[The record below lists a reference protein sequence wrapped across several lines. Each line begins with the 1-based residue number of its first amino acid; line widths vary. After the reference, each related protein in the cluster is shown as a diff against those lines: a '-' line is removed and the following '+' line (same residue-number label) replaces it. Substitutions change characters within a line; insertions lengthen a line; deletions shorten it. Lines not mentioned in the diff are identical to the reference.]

1 MRLRLRFGRL
11 LGARGQHLIGR
22 FAVEIF
28 VIETADRAHI
38 HYLLPLGLGQR
49 TDARLRRAH
58 QRALDHRR
66 RTLAF
71 ERRDQRLA
79 GAEIGDHGGA
89 VEVRVRAEGVSRR
102 LHGLLVARR
111 IGAKRVLNAVTELA
125 EDRFRH
131 VERVLRDEVDAH
143 ALGSDEAH
151 DLFDALRQHLRRIV
165 EEQVRLVEEEHQLR
179 LVRVAHLGQFLE
191 QLRKQPKQ
199 EGRVKTRVH
208 HQLVGRQHRNR
219 AAPVIG
225 RAHDVG
231 DLQRRFAEEMFRT
244 LLFQDQ
250 QFALDRADGGLG
262 DEAELVGK
270 LGRVL
275 AHIVEQRLQVLQ
287 VEQRQAALVG
297 DLEGDVEHALLR
309 IGRVHQP

>member
-1 MRLRLRFGRL
+1 M
-11 LGARGQHLIGR
+11 
-22 FAVEIF
+22 
-28 VIETADRAHI
+28 
-38 HYLLPLGLGQR
+38 
-49 TDARLRRAH
+49 
-58 QRALDHRR
+58 
-66 RTLAF
+66 
-71 ERRDQRLA
+71 
-79 GAEIGDHGGA
+79 
-89 VEVRVRAEGVSRR
+89 
-102 LHGLLVARR
+102 
-111 IGAKRVLNAVTELA
+111 
-125 EDRFRH
+125 
-131 VERVLRDEVDAH
+131 RDEVDAH

-231 DLQRRFAEEMFRT
+231 DLQRRLAEEMLGA
-244 LLFQDQ
+244 LLLEDQ
-250 QFALDRADGGLG
+250 EFALDRTDRGLG
-262 DEAELVGK
+262 DETELIGK
-270 LGRVL
+270 RAGIV
-275 AHIVEQRLQVLQ
+275 AHVVEQRLQVFQ